1 MELDAGAGAW
11 CWCKY
16 SAMSWH
22 ARLECSANAN
32 LAVLVQM
39 AEEEHL
45 IGSQEAP
52 IGSSQIDFRDCAS
65 PRAGTYTQ
73 VVSSAAEDYSEV
85 PNRCSGVLEAPV
97 DLQTSCSTK

>member
-32 LAVLVQM
+32 LAVLVHNYV
-39 AEEEHL
+39 ANANVKLCCGVGAGHL
-45 IGSQEAP
+45 GTEAVLLLQSKLFRMMCGVTKILQE
-52 IGSSQIDFRDCAS
+52 
-65 PRAGTYTQ
+65 
-73 VVSSAAEDYSEV
+73 
-85 PNRCSGVLEAPV
+85 L
-97 DLQTSCSTK
+97 

>member
-32 LAVLVQM
+32 LAVTK
-39 AEEEHL
+39 EEHL
-45 IGSQEAP
+45 IDPQVAP
-52 IGSSQIDFRDCAS
+52 FGSSQIDFRDCAS
-65 PRAGTYTQ
+65 PRAGTHTLI
-73 VVSSAAEDYSEV
+73 VSSAAEEYSEV

-97 DLQTSCSTK
+97 DL